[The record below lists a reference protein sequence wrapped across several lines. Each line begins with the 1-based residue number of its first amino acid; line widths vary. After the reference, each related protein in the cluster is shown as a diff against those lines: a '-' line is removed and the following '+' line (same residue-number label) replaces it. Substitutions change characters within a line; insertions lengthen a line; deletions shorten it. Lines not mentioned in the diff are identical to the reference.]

1 MVSRAASPMAI
12 GGFVLGGLVL
22 LVAGVLWFGGRQYF
36 QPKVEYVVYF
46 DSSVNGLIIGAPVS
60 VQGVQVG
67 TVKHIDIMWDKESLT
82 VLKPVVLELD
92 LETMHDLHGA
102 ELTVGFGRE
111 KQRANLDKLIEAG
124 LRARLE
130 LQSLLTGRLYV
141 ELSFYP
147 GQPPHLVGKDYEG
160 HMELPSIPTRTD
172 ELRNTLED
180 LVRQYRKIPFDRII
194 QDLTATLSNFRE
206 FTASDDL
213 KAARRD
219 LALALS
225 DAHLMLEKL
234 NRQIDPVSGRFL
246 ATTEE
251 MQGLLKDLRGELKP
265 LVTNSREALVAA
277 QKALATADATM
288 RKLQGTLDSAEAF
301 TGPDSNLDQAIVELR
316 ATSRAVR
323 DLADTLERNPDALI
337 FGKP

>member
-1 MVSRAASPMAI
+1 MAI
-12 GGFVLGGLVL
+12 GSFVLGGLALFV
-22 LVAGVLWFGGRQYF
+22 GGILWFGGKQYF

-46 DSSVNGLIIGAPVS
+46 DSSLSGLIVGAPVS

-67 TVKHIDIMWDKESLT
+67 TVKQIDIMLDKDTLT

-92 LETMHDLHGA
+92 LATMHDLHGA
-102 ELTVGFGRE
+102 ELTRGFGRE
-111 KQRANLDKLIEAG
+111 KERANLQKMIDAG

-147 GQPPHLVGKDYEG
+147 GQAAHLVGRDYEG

-180 LVRQYRKIPFDRII
+180 LVRQYRKIPFDKIM
-194 QDLTATLSNFRE
+194 QDVTATLSNIRE
-206 FTASDDL
+206 FTSSDDF

-219 LALALS
+219 LALALG
-225 DAHLMLEKL
+225 DAHLMLEKI
-234 NRQIDPVSGRFL
+234 NHKIDPMSDRFV
-246 ATTEE
+246 ATASE
-251 MQGLLKDLRGELKP
+251 MQGLMRDLRGEMKP
-265 LVTNSREALVAA
+265 LLKNSDSALVAA
-277 QKALATADATM
+277 EKALATADATLQ
-288 RKLQGTLDSAEAF
+288 KLQSALDSAETF
-301 TGPDSNLDQAIVELR
+301 TSPDSNLDRAIAELH

-323 DLADTLERNPDALI
+323 DLADYLERNPNALI
-337 FGKP
+337 FGRP

>member
-1 MVSRAASPMAI
+1 MVNRPFSPMAV
-12 GGFVLGGLVL
+12 GAFVLGGLAL
-22 LVAGVLWFGGRQYF
+22 LIAGVLWFGGKRYF

-46 DSSVNGLIIGAPVS
+46 DSSLNGLIVGAPVS

-67 TVKHIDIMWDKESLT
+67 TVKHIDIMLDKETLT

-92 LETMHDLHGA
+92 LATMHDLHSA
-102 ELTVGFGRE
+102 DLAVGFGRE
-111 KQRANLDKLIEAG
+111 KQRANLQKMIDAG

-130 LQSLLTGRLYV
+130 MQSLLTGRLYV

-147 GQPPHLVGKDYEG
+147 GQPAHLVGRDYEG

-194 QDLTATLSNFRE
+194 QDFTATLSNVRD
-206 FTASDDL
+206 FTASEDL
-213 KAARRD
+213 TAARRD
-219 LALALS
+219 LALAIG
-225 DAHLMLEKL
+225 DAHLLLEKL
-234 NRQIDPVSGRFL
+234 NRQIDPVSTRFL
-246 ATTEE
+246 TTADQME
-251 MQGLLKDLRGELKP
+251 GLLKDLRGEMKP
-265 LVTNSREALVAA
+265 LVRNSGEALAAA
-277 QKALATADATM
+277 QKALVTADATM
-288 RKLQGTLDSAEAF
+288 RKLQTTLDSAEDF
-301 TGPDSNLDQAIVELR
+301 TGPDSRLDQAIRELR

-323 DLADTLERNPDALI
+323 DLAESLERNPNALI